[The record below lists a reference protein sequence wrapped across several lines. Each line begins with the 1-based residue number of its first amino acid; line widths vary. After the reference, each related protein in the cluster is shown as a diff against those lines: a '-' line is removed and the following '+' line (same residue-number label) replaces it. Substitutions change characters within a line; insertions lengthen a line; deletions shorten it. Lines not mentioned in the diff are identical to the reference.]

1 MARKASVIMTPA
13 EKKLAIDTTKVQIKE
28 AKQKFGATAS
38 LRDAAQRQHT
48 KELAA
53 LDKARAAAVKAHEN
67 ALKAHAKKRAALIKV
82 FEAAEKKLARQGSQ
96 EVAALDK
103 LNAALTQL
111 TPPPPVVRQ
120 LELPLGDDEVAIPSP
135 TS

>member
-13 EKKLAIDTTKVQIKE
+13 EKKLAVDTTKVQIKE
-28 AKQKFGATAS
+28 AKQKFSAT
-38 LRDAAQRQHT
+38 AAQRDATRRQHD

-53 LDKARAAAVKAHEN
+53 LDKARAAAIKAHES
-67 ALKAHAKKRAALIKV
+67 ALKAHDKKRAALIKD
-82 FEAAEKKLARQGSQ
+82 FETAEKKLTRQGSQ
-96 EVAALDK
+96 EIAAYEK
-103 LNAALTQL
+103 LNTALAQL

-120 LELPLGDDEVAIPSP
+120 LELPLGDSETATPSP